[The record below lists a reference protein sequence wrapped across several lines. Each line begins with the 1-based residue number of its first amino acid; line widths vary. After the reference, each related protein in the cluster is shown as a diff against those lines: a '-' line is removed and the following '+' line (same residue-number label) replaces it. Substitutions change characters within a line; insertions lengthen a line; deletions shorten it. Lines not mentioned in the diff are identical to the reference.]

1 MPFRLAAAEKQGCA
15 KSRVRL
21 GSHSQRTAAKESMMS
36 DVLSQYGGGRIFAL
50 GTLCPR
56 IAADVFVAPGSVV
69 IGDVEIGEGSSI
81 WFNCTL
87 RADIDAIR
95 IGKRSNLQDGTIV
108 HADPGSP
115 TIIGDDVLVG
125 HMVMLHGATIED
137 RGFVGMGATLLN
149 ASRVESDAML
159 GAGSLLTAGKT
170 VAAGEL
176 WAGRPAKFVRRLS
189 EDQIIEMRQGA
200 LRYAENAQR
209 YLRELKPA

>member
-1 MPFRLAAAEKQGCA
+1 
-15 KSRVRL
+15 
-21 GSHSQRTAAKESMMS
+21 MS
-36 DVLSQYGGGRIFAL
+36 DVLSHHGGGRIFAL
-50 GTLCPR
+50 GNLYPR

-95 IGKRSNLQDGTIV
+95 IGKHSNLQDGTIV

-115 TIIGDDVLVG
+115 TVIGDDVLVG

-137 RGFVGMGATLLN
+137 RGFVGMGAMLLN
-149 ASRVESDAML
+149 GARVESDAML
-159 GAGSLLTAGKT
+159 GAGSLLTGGKT
-170 VAAGEL
+170 VATGEL

-189 EDQIIEMRQGA
+189 EDQIIELRQGA

>member
-1 MPFRLAAAEKQGCA
+1 MSSGVAVAEKRGCA
-15 KSRVRL
+15 TSCAGL
-21 GSHSQRTAAKESMMS
+21 GSNPECAAAKESIMS
-36 DVLSQYGGGRIFAL
+36 DLSSQYGGGRIFAL
-50 GTLCPR
+50 GDLCPR
-56 IAADVFVAPGSVV
+56 IAPGVFVAPGSAV

-87 RADIDAIR
+87 RADVEAIR

-115 TIIGDDVLVG
+115 TVIGDDVLIG
-125 HMVMLHGATIED
+125 HMVMLHGAKIGD

-149 ASRVESDAML
+149 GARVESDAML
-159 GAGSLLTAGKT
+159 GAGSLLTGGKT
-170 VAAGEL
+170 VPAGEL

-189 EDQIIEMRQGA
+189 EEQIVEMRQGV

-209 YLRELKPA
+209 YLRELKPG